1 MHLGIQ
7 FYTLTKNLVELKNVH
22 KTLLFFSILSCGIFA
37 CTTAEKPEEEVL
49 NQPETVAK
57 TITTDIDA
65 DLPTY
70 RFQFG
75 SLSLNQHMK
84 DIDPIVFKHYGEF
97 FTEDF
102 SIYRLDRIDYLA
114 ESYFI
119 DDINLYYIDSL
130 LVKIQAYL
138 REDKTDEFL
147 RKYGKAKILISDYHN
162 KKLLETEDVITKKD
176 GKYQVNEKLDAY
188 KLKWGRKHLDIEYSV
203 SKKAD
208 TTKILQP
215 HDIRR
220 FDDKRQRYKLTFQ
233 TKDFDNQL
241 AWVKWESY
249 KQSRGLVAEPAS
261 DK

>member
-1 MHLGIQ
+1 MHLG
-7 FYTLTKNLVELKNVH
+7 FRFFRLTKNLVDLKTSYLVLLLSLLAAYSCSTP
-22 KTLLFFSILSCGIFA
+22 KT
-37 CTTAEKPEEEVL
+37 PVEEVFS
-49 NQPETVAK
+49 QPEAVVK
-57 TITTDIDA
+57 TITSDIDA
-65 DLPTY
+65 DMPTY
-70 RFQFG
+70 KFQFA
-75 SLSLNQHMK
+75 SLSLNQHMR
-84 DIDPIVFKHYGEF
+84 DIDPIVFEHYGEF
-97 FTEDF
+97 YTEDF

-138 REDKTDEFL
+138 REDRTDEFL
-147 RKYGKAKILISDYHN
+147 RKYGKAKIYIHDYKN
-162 KKLLETEDVITKKD
+162 KKLLETEQIITKKE
-176 GKYQVNEKLDAY
+176 GKYRVNEKLDAY
-188 KLKWGRKHLDIEYSV
+188 KLKWLRKDLDIEYSV

-208 TTKILQP
+208 TSTILKPQ
-215 HDIRR
+215 DIRH

-249 KQSRGLVAEPAS
+249 KQSKGLVAEPAS